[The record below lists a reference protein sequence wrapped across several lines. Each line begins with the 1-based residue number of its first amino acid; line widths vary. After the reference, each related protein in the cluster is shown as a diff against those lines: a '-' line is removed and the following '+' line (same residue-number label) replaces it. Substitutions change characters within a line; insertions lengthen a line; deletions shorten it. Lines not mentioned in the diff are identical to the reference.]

1 RATPAFYEGVRARP
15 IDKDQSPHGE
25 PATLA
30 AVDDAAVGLY
40 FSPLSAGE
48 TALRRRSRART
59 GVARVGW
66 AERRGWARIALH
78 RQCAWFET
86 CFGFA
91 ETLLTMT

>member
-1 RATPAFYEGVRARP
+1 VRARP

-48 TALRRRSRART
+48 
-59 GVARVGW
+59 
-66 AERRGWARIALH
+66 
-78 RQCAWFET
+78 
-86 CFGFA
+86 
-91 ETLLTMT
+91 LLFDADPEPVQA